1 MCSARRPPECLM
13 SLLERIPAM
22 SDEEVVNLLTNAR
35 RLAEQG
41 NEAQQAA
48 AAELLPAL
56 EVEAETRKTARLERA
71 AAKRAATRK
80 LPKSVAA

>member
-1 MCSARRPPECLM
+1 M

-35 RLAEQG
+35 RLAEVG
-41 NEAQQAA
+41 NEAQQTA

-56 EVEAETRKTARLERA
+56 EVEAVTRKAARTERA
-71 AAKRAATRK
+71 TAKRAATRK
-80 LPKSVAA
+80 LPKTVAA

>member
-1 MCSARRPPECLM
+1 M

-22 SDEEVVNLLTNAR
+22 NDQEVVNFLTNAR

-56 EVEAETRKTARLERA
+56 EVEAETRKAARLESA

-80 LPKSVAA
+80 TQKAVAA

>member
-1 MCSARRPPECLM
+1 M

-35 RLAEQG
+35 RLAEVG

-48 AAELLPAL
+48 AAGLLPAL
-56 EVEAETRKTARLERA
+56 EAEAEARKAARTERA
-71 AAKRAATRK
+71 TAKRAATRR
-80 LPKSVAA
+80 LPKTVAA

>member
-1 MCSARRPPECLM
+1 M

-35 RLAEQG
+35 RLSETG

-48 AAELLPAL
+48 AAGLLPAL
-56 EVEAETRKTARLERA
+56 ETEAESRKTARTERA

-80 LPKSVAA
+80 LPKTVAA

>member
-1 MCSARRPPECLM
+1 M

-35 RLAEQG
+35 RLAEVG

-48 AAELLPAL
+48 AAGLLPAL
-56 EVEAETRKTARLERA
+56 EVEAVTRKAARTERA
-71 AAKRAATRK
+71 TAKRAATRK
-80 LPKSVAA
+80 LPKTVAA